1 MERSGRCIGSKT
13 PQGVRD
19 LIMKIL
25 VLMPLDERQVYNCVG
40 LWKAF
45 VAAQG
50 QEWTSDNIFLMPLY
64 MDYLTTTGKS
74 INLMEAVGQAIISTK
89 EMVTSNKN
97 IIVFGNLPIS
107 STSFDYI
114 FNFQQ
119 NDQAIPYKDLVLE
132 AICKTA
138 QESDDDYL
146 KQLFNNFYKADASI
160 MALQNFTATAE
171 FLSKWYTSEE
181 QMNTVK
187 ERYKDKFKIFKE
199 LTVKYGESPRK

>member
-1 MERSGRCIGSKT
+1 M
-13 PQGVRD
+13 
-19 LIMKIL
+19 
-25 VLMPLDERQVYNCVG
+25 
-40 LWKAF
+40 
-45 VAAQG
+45 
-50 QEWTSDNIFLMPLY
+50 
-64 MDYLTTTGKS
+64 
-74 INLMEAVGQAIISTK
+74 
-89 EMVTSNKN
+89 
-97 IIVFGNLPIS
+97 PIS

-138 QESDDDYL
+138 QGSNDNYL
-146 KQLFNNFYKADASI
+146 KQLFSNFYQADASI

-181 QMNTVK
+181 QMNTVN